1 MINKKNSKMIKLKKK
16 SISYIIL
23 NIAIKEIDIE
33 SDW

>member
-1 MINKKNSKMIKLKKK
+1 MANNLIPNDKIKKK

-33 SDW
+33 SE